1 MASST
6 QKRPV
11 EVCANCLLPATNHCK
26 QCGSSWYCSAECQK
40 ADWTYHKYLC
50 AQFKDFK
57 DRPDSDSVRAIL
69 FPEDD
74 KTPKL
79 VWVKMNDTELDLA
92 SVGEKLEVAELL
104 GATIDEEIAQQ
115 KATQGIRRGAKPGS
129 STARTY
135 LLVREDGLVDGSQP
149 NMSIGTITYGHFLF
163 SWRGPVIAVLTTC
176 EASVDSEADPIVGD
190 MTMTDYRDLIDF
202 FATYGRYLQGHEDF
216 GPSSF
221 WWLAPALK
229 QEMITQPQIQV
240 VKVSC
245 NVEQKLT
252 GVKYEPFNIGKGHP
266 AIVFLQPLPITASLG
281 LPLVMRRYP
290 MDNAIRAEAEATGN
304 ANAGPGLLLL
314 CIDPKSKNWG
324 KAQEELAQ
332 GNVAVMRHDQEDLH
346 PHHLETMFMYLAQIV
361 CPAMEETMQE
371 EPKRDKAEVMEMLH
385 PSRLDWFF
393 HVFRKERSKI
403 DERWK
408 NTPNL
413 FNLDNARI
421 AKELEGLKL
430 E

>member
-1 MASST
+1 
-6 QKRPV
+6 
-11 EVCANCLLPATNHCK
+11 
-26 QCGSSWYCSAECQK
+26 
-40 ADWTYHKYLC
+40 
-50 AQFKDFK
+50 
-57 DRPDSDSVRAIL
+57 
-69 FPEDD
+69 
-74 KTPKL
+74 
-79 VWVKMNDTELDLA
+79 MNDTELDLE
-92 SVGEKLEVAELL
+92 SVGEKLEVAEFLE
-104 GATIDEEIAQQ
+104 ATVEEQIAQQ
-115 KATQGIRRGAKPGS
+115 KVTQGIRRAAKPGS
-129 STARTY
+129 TIARTY
-135 LLVREDGLVDGSQP
+135 LLVREDGLVDGSKP
-149 NMSIGTITYGHFLF
+149 NMSIGTVTNGHFLF
-163 SWRGPVIAVLTTC
+163 SWRGPVIAILTTY
-176 EASVDSEADPIVGD
+176 EASVDSDADPIVSD

-202 FATYGRYLQGHEDF
+202 FATYGRYLEGQEDF

-229 QEMITQPQIQV
+229 QEMITQPQVQV

-252 GVKYEPFNIGKGHP
+252 GVKYNAFNIGKGHP

-290 MDNAIRAEAEATGN
+290 MDGAIRAEAEAAGN
-304 ANAGPGLLLL
+304 TNAGPGLLLL

-361 CPAMEETMQE
+361 CPAMEETMQQ
-371 EPKRDKAEVMEMLH
+371 EPKRDKAEVLDMLH

-408 NTPNL
+408 TTPNL
-413 FNLDNARI
+413 FNLDNERI
-421 AKELEGLKL
+421 AREMQGLKL